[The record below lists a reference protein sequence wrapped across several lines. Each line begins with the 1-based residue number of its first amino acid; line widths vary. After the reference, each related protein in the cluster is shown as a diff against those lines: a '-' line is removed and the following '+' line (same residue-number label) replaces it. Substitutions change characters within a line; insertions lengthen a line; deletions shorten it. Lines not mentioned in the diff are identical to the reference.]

1 MDNVIRPDFQRT
13 SKAHS
18 SKTHSSK
25 ARSSKAHVKAP
36 ADEARTARAD
46 GPVQVVK
53 TYGEVGRHAVSL
65 VRARSGPQSG
75 VYQVVIDTPQGQIG
89 PVGVEPA
96 TEDGKFDADRVGMA
110 VMRTLELLAGCP
122 GDFDVA

>member
-1 MDNVIRPDFQRT
+1 MDNVIRPDFQRAAKAQT
-13 SKAHS
+13 SRSPAKAQAGEPW
-18 SKTHSSK
+18 T
-25 ARSSKAHVKAP
+25 P
-36 ADEARTARAD
+36 RAS
-46 GPVQVVK
+46 GPVQYIK
-53 TYGEVGRHAVSL
+53 TYGEVGQHAVSL
-65 VRARSGPQSG
+65 VRARSGPQGG

-96 TEDGKFDADRVGMA
+96 TEDGEFDADRIGMA

>member
-1 MDNVIRPDFQRT
+1 MDNVIRPDFQRM
-13 SKAHS
+13 SKADT
-18 SKTHSSK
+18 KT
-25 ARSSKAHVKAP
+25 R
-36 ADEARTARAD
+36 ADDARTPRTG
-46 GPVQVVK
+46 GPVQYVK
-53 TYGEVGRHAVSL
+53 TYGEVGQHAVSL
-65 VRARSGPQSG
+65 VRARSGPQGG

-96 TEDGKFDADRVGMA
+96 TEDGKFDADRIGMA